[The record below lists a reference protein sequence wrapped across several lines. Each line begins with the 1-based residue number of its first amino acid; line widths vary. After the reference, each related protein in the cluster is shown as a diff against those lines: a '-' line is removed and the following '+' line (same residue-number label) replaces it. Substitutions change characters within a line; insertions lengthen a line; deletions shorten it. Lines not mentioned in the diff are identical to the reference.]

1 MPAHSDGVYI
11 CAIPL
16 CPRTLEILTYK
27 LAEANLGKT
36 ATRLPSG
43 PIRNGSE
50 FCNDQNSTVVP
61 ESVKE
66 CKSPVG
72 PRRCVLFLFSCSF
85 KGSHFLSYSGSQKTP
100 AILLSSFPS
109 EMGLRYVSWVPNLVA
124 RTWTSVLLIMQ
135 HVL

>member
-1 MPAHSDGVYI
+1 MPAHSDGVYV

-16 CPRTLEILTYK
+16 CPKALEILTYK
-27 LAEANLGKT
+27 LAEVNVIKQSLGKT

-50 FCNDQNSTVVP
+50 FCNDQSSTVVP

-66 CKSPVG
+66 CRSPVG
-72 PRRCVLFLFSCSF
+72 PRRCVLSLFSCSF
-85 KGSHFLSYSGSQKTP
+85 KGSDFLRYSGSQKTP

-109 EMGLRYVSWVPNLVA
+109 ELGLRMLVGCP
-124 RTWTSVLLIMQ
+124 TWLLGPRLQ
-135 HVL
+135 SS

>member
-27 LAEANLGKT
+27 LAEANLGKQ
-36 ATRLPSG
+36 RPDFLPG
-43 PIRNGSE
+43 PSE
-50 FCNDQNSTVVP
+50 TDQNFCNDQNSTVVP

-72 PRRCVLFLFSCSF
+72 PRRCVLSLFSCSF